1 MYYFLDV
8 FQLIDFI
15 DLSLV
20 LKRLVI
26 FSVVRVLKFSI
37 NICDPVFSIISL
49 AKLICVIAISM
60 FSERT
65 AILFGDSYYYLQ
77 SNDRHLIPIPLY
89 LLHICFVCGS
99 DNIYSIPF
107 FIIAYF
113 SL

>member
-26 FSVVRVLKFSI
+26 FNVVRVFRFS
-37 NICDPVFSIISL
+37 
-49 AKLICVIAISM
+49 KHICVIAISM

-77 SNDRHLIPIPLY
+77 SKVRQSIPISLY
-89 LLHICFVCGS
+89 LLRICFVCGS